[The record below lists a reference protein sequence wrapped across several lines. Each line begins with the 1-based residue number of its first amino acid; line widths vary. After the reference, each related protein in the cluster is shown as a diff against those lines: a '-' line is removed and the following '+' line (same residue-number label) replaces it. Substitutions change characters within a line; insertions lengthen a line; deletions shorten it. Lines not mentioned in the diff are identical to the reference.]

1 MARAPIS
8 LVENQNPQVS
18 EGELMAE
25 IEIEAPGTLDMS
37 GVASDIDIEMD
48 DDGGAMV
55 DFDPMVSMPSLRV
68 SMTIG
73 RRHGRPRHGCGSQ

>member
-48 DDGGAMV
+48 DDGGRWSILTRWLLSWS
-55 DFDPMVSMPSLRV
+55 PV
-68 SMTIG
+68 SMTIWQKTWMTASWV
-73 RRHGRPRHGCGSQ
+73 R